1 MQNLFICGY
10 HLLVNDNQATIP
22 RTLKAKY
29 SIDFENRKFKWTHE
43 LTETEEHA

>member
-22 RTLKAKY
+22 RTLKTKY
-29 SIDFENRKFKWTHE
+29 SVDFENPKFK
-43 LTETEEHA
+43 